1 MRVVLEILDGPLL
14 GRIVELNPGQSVSVG
29 RTAKSQLMLPHDSF
43 LSGLHFQIECTE
55 TGATVKDCNSSN
67 GTWVNGNKILNHA
80 LANGDQ
86 LAAGQTRFK
95 IHLEEAPPA
104 PEEQHRTSTVL
115 FAAPKMEEL
124 QAMAAPPKVE
134 VSALTAV
141 QQAAV
146 KFLQLRPAPLYA
158 ILNSNIEERV
168 PHLLIASGEV
178 YQFLSEGLTLG
189 DQMPPGVYLV
199 YLPATSPLLPRL
211 VAEGWGKHW
220 TLFFTCNHPFGE
232 VRQHLRQFLIM
243 QTEEGK
249 RFFFRYYDPRLL
261 QYLLPSCTPHE
272 ITQLFGPVQSFFMED
287 ASDASNLIEM
297 TVSPQGL
304 MGKVVKLG

>member
-14 GRIVELNPGQSVSVG
+14 GRTVELNPGQSVSVG

-55 TGATVKDCNSSN
+55 TGAMVKDCNSSN
-67 GTWVNGNKILNHA
+67 GTWVNGNKILNHQ
-80 LANGDQ
+80 LTNGDQ
-86 LAAGQTRFK
+86 VAAGQTRFK
-95 IHLEEAPPA
+95 VHLEEAPQT
-104 PEEQHRTSTVL
+104 PEEQRRTSTVL
-115 FAAPKMEEL
+115 FAAPKIEEL
-124 QAMAAPPKVE
+124 QAFAAQQKVE
-134 VSALTAV
+134 VSTLTPV
-141 QQAAV
+141 QQAVV
-146 KFLQLRPAPLYA
+146 KYLQLRPAPLYA
-158 ILNSNIEERV
+158 ILNSSMDERV
-168 PHLLIASGEV
+168 PHLLLTSGEV

-220 TLFFTCNHPFGE
+220 TLYFTCNHPFGE
-232 VRQHLRQFLIM
+232 VKKHLRQFLIM

-249 RFFFRYYDPRLL
+249 RFFLRYYDPRLL
-261 QYLLPSCTPHE
+261 QYLLPSCSPRE
-272 ITQLFGPVQSFFMED
+272 ITQLFGPIQSFLMED
-287 ASDASNLIEM
+287 ANDPANLLEM
-297 TVSPQGL
+297 MVSPQGL